1 MTRTGDVV
9 AEFFHRRSGDGHVF
23 EHALQFR
30 RKLATAL
37 VLQLGNHVLL
47 AVVRHT
53 LVEQQSLGCIESGEG
68 SAQERM
74 EIRKRER
81 KVKCKP

>member
-53 LVEQQSLGCIESGEG
+53 LVEQQSLGCNENLQDVKVKDGKK
-68 SAQERM
+68 Q
-74 EIRKRER
+74 RER